1 MEIELDLDELKSEA
15 DQLGVKYNPQ
25 IGAAKLK
32 EKIDAYYESQ
42 ETSGK
47 EIQEAIQKNEAKEK
61 SEGKSAVT
69 DNKEIAKRKRIA
81 EAKAKA
87 NKTRIVKIIDNDQ
100 RVNNQTTTCK
110 VTSGNLYFDLGSVV
124 IPLNVPVEVKQGHI
138 NVLKNIL
145 IPQHGKD
152 TKTGL
157 SSVRMVPRYTISYT
171 EYE

>member
-32 EKIDAYYESQ
+32 QKIDAYYESQ

-47 EIQEAIQKNEAKEK
+47 EIQEAIEKNEAKEQ

-69 DNKEIAKRKRIA
+69 NKEAAKRKKIA
-81 EAKAKA
+81 EAKAAA
-87 NKTRIVKIIDNDQ
+87 NKTRVVKIIDNDQ

-110 VTSGNLYFDLGSVV
+110 ATSGNLYFDLGTVV
-124 IPLNVPVEVKQGHI
+124 IPLNIPVEVKQGHI
-138 NVLKNIL
+138 NVLKSIL

-157 SSVRMVPRYTISYT
+157 SSVRMVPRYTISY
-171 EYE
+171 EDRD